1 MDKSYRIWS
10 TGPENAYKDGVD
22 VPWAT
27 QRCTGM
33 SQEGKLNLET
43 RKVEPTGVEHFCK
56 MVSDHEGPCLCIC
69 DVTFNERVEV

>member
-27 QRCTGM
+27 QRCKGAATVEAG
-33 SQEGKLNLET
+33 LRT
-43 RKVEPTGVEHFCK
+43 RKHDCK
-56 MVSDHEGPCLCIC
+56 KVSDHDGPCLCIC
-69 DVTFNERVEV
+69 DITFNERVEV